1 MKFVKD
7 PESDR
12 EDYILQKDK
21 GTKGTATLIVVI
33 LIGLII
39 AVAITGLFIGD

>member
-21 GTKGTATLIVVI
+21 GTKGTATLIVVLLAI
-33 LIGLII
+33 LIV
-39 AVAITGLFIGD
+39 AVAVTSLFLGD

>member
-21 GTKGTATLIVVI
+21 GTKGTATLIIVI
-33 LIGLII
+33 LVGLII
-39 AVAITGLFIGD
+39 AVAITSLYLGE